1 MQGFG
6 LVVRF
11 NLRPGHEAQFDA
23 LVSETLNGIRN
34 QEPGT
39 LVYATHTL
47 TEAPGTRVFYEL
59 YRDREAFDAHEA
71 QPHTRRFLAAR
82 DEHVETFAVDFLSL
96 LDGKG
101 ADAAQT

>member
-59 YRDREAFDAHEA
+59 YRDRDMAEWPRDPDGTIAMVTLPLD
-71 QPHTRRFLAAR
+71 LAA
-82 DEHVETFAVDFLSL
+82 L
-96 LDGKG
+96 L
-101 ADAAQT
+101 AEAR